1 MKTPVYVA
9 AQSTLFSSDDGR
21 TEPQFE
27 SNGKQWVGRLSDER
41 LHLLHAHDR
50 NQIKQ
55 FNKLDRTGKIA
66 ARLLEDLMHQNLDFQ
81 AEYLVLGSARGAT
94 GLIEQYHKQFL
105 NEHTVSIHTS
115 PLTTAGNIAS
125 SAAHIQKLDIS
136 CMTVS
141 MTCSSALHA
150 IIHVAERI
158 ASGSLQAG
166 FAGGVESAITPFTL
180 AQFEALRLAAH
191 PEEPE
196 TYPCRPFAGDT
207 INRVVLSE
215 GGALFGLTAGWSP
228 YRITGWGEAGQHLS
242 SSVSI
247 AREALERSMRRALD
261 AANRKDVD
269 LVFAHAPGTAVGDRE
284 ELAAIRQVLGNHPRV
299 VSGKWLTGHT
309 LGASGAVAL
318 AQAIQALAGKL
329 IEFPYPVKDCSG
341 FSGTPRSVMVNA
353 TGFGGNAASLIVEK
367 L

>member
-1 MKTPVYVA
+1 MKTPVYIA
-9 AQSTLFSSDDGR
+9 AHSTLFPSDDGR
-21 TEPQFE
+21 VEPQFE
-27 SNGKQWVGRLSDER
+27 FNGKHWVGRLSDER
-41 LHLLHAHDR
+41 LQLLHACDR

-66 ARLLEDLMHQNLDFQ
+66 ARLLEDLLHQNDEFD
-81 AEYLVLGSARGAT
+81 ADYFVVGSARGAT
-94 GLIEQYHKQFL
+94 GLIEQYHEQFL
-105 NEHTVSIHTS
+105 NEHTVSTHTS

-125 SAAHIQKLDIS
+125 AAAHIQKLDIS
-136 CMTVS
+136 CMTIS

-158 ASGSLQAG
+158 ASGIIHAG
-166 FAGGVESAITPFTL
+166 VAGGVESAITPFTV
-180 AQFEALRLAAH
+180 AQFEALRLASHA
-191 PEEPE
+191 ESTE
-196 TYPCRPFAGDT
+196 TYPCRPFAGDQ

-215 GGALFGLTAGWSP
+215 GGAFFGLTAGWSP
-228 YRITGWGEAGQHLS
+228 YRITGWGEAGQHLT

-247 AREALERSMRRALD
+247 AREALERSMHRALE

-269 LVFAHAPGTAVGDRE
+269 LVFAHAPGTAVGDPE
-284 ELAAIRQVLGNHPRV
+284 ELAAIRQVLGDHPRV

-309 LGASGAVAL
+309 LGASGALAL
-318 AQAIQALAGKL
+318 AQAIQALEGNLLK
-329 IEFPYPVKDCSG
+329 FPYPAKGCAG
-341 FSGTPRSVMVNA
+341 FSGTPRSVMVNS